1 MSELKVGD
9 TFPEGVAFQ
18 YIPYTPENGDISACG
33 IPTKYDA
40 SKEFKEK
47 KVALVSVPGAFTPTC
62 HVSHLPSYL
71 ANIDKLKAKG
81 IDQVVFL
88 AYNDPFVM
96 SAWGKANNVKDD
108 FIVFATDPETQFS
121 KSIGWTMGERT
132 GRYAIVVD
140 HGKVV
145 YAAKEEGR
153 GIDKSGAEP
162 VLAAL

>member
-9 TFPEGVAFQ
+9 SFPEGIAFQ
-18 YIPYTPENGDISACG
+18 YIPYTPETGDMASCG

-71 ANIDKLKAKG
+71 ANIDNLKAKG

-96 SAWGKANNVKDD
+96 SAWGKSNNIKDD
-108 FIVFATDPETQFS
+108 YVVFATDPETKFS

-132 GRYAIVVD
+132 GRYAIVID

-145 YAAKEEGR
+145 YAAREDGA
-153 GIDKSGAEP
+153 GISKSGAEP

>member
-9 TFPEGVAFQ
+9 SFPEGIAFQ
-18 YIPYTPENGDISACG
+18 YIPYTPETGDMASCG

-71 ANIDKLKAKG
+71 ANIDNLKAKG

-96 SAWGKANNVKDD
+96 SAWGKSNNIKDD
-108 FIVFATDPETQFS
+108 YVVRI
-121 KSIGWTMGERT
+121 T
-132 GRYAIVVD
+132 GPKAPCFRNAN
-140 HGKVV
+140 
-145 YAAKEEGR
+145 
-153 GIDKSGAEP
+153 P
-162 VLAAL
+162 

>member
-1 MSELKVGD
+1 V
-9 TFPEGVAFQ
+9 
-18 YIPYTPENGDISACG
+18 
-33 IPTKYDA
+33 
-40 SKEFKEK
+40 
-47 KVALVSVPGAFTPTC
+47 
-62 HVSHLPSYL
+62 
-71 ANIDKLKAKG
+71 
-81 IDQVVFL
+81 
-88 AYNDPFVM
+88 DPQ
-96 SAWGKANNVKDD
+96 
-108 FIVFATDPETQFS
+108 VFATDPETQFS